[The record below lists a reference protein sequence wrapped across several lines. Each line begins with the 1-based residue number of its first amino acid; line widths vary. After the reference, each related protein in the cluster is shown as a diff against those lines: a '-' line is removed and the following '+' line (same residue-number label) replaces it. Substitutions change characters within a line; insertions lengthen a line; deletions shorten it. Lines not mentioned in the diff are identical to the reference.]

1 MELKEKLDKELER
14 ELGELEGLEL
24 GSDQMQKAAATIEM
38 MHKLRMNEIGSDRDL
53 EVKKAELEAKEKEL
67 ALETK
72 KAKDAKVIAF
82 VGTGVTLGTFAVKLV
97 NDNLW
102 MAKGF
107 KFEETGTFCSKVFGE
122 IWRGFFHKK

>member
-1 MELKEKLDKELER
+1 MELKEKLNKELER
-14 ELGELEGLEL
+14 ELGELEELEL

-38 MHKLRMNEIGSDRDL
+38 MHKLRMNEVNSDRDL

-82 VGTGVTLGTFAVKLV
+82 VGTGVTLGTFAIKLV

>member
-1 MELKEKLDKELER
+1 MELKEKLNKELER

-24 GSDQMQKAAATIEM
+24 GSDQMQKAAATIETI
-38 MHKLRMNEIGSDRDL
+38 HKLRMNEINSDRDL
-53 EVKKAELEAKEKEL
+53 EVKRAELEAKEKEL

-82 VGTGVTLGTFAVKLV
+82 LGSGITLGTFAIKLV

-122 IWRGFFHKK
+122 IWRGFFHRK

>member
-38 MHKLRMNEIGSDRDL
+38 MHKLRMNEVNSDRDL

-122 IWRGFFHKK
+122 IWRGFFHRK

>member
-1 MELKEKLDKELER
+1 MELKEKLNKELER

-38 MHKLRMNEIGSDRDL
+38 MHKLRMNEVNSEKDF

-72 KAKDAKVIAF
+72 KAKDAKVVAF
-82 VGTGVTLGTFAVKLV
+82 VGTGVTLGTFAIKLV

>member
-24 GSDQMQKAAATIEM
+24 GTDQMQKAAATIEM
-38 MHKLRMNEIGSDRDL
+38 MHKLRMNEVNSDRDL

-72 KAKDAKVIAF
+72 KAKDTKMVALI
-82 VGTGVTLGTFAVKLV
+82 GTGVTLGTFAIKLV

>member
-1 MELKEKLDKELER
+1 MELKEKLNKELER

-38 MHKLRMNEIGSDRDL
+38 MHKLRMNEVNSDRDL
-53 EVKKAELEAKEKEL
+53 EVKKAELEAKKKEL

-82 VGTGVTLGTFAVKLV
+82 VGSGITLGTFAIKLV

>member
-1 MELKEKLDKELER
+1 MELKEKLNKELER

-38 MHKLRMNEIGSDRDL
+38 MHKLRMNEVNSDRDL

-122 IWRGFFHKK
+122 IWRGFFHRK

>member
-1 MELKEKLDKELER
+1 MELKEKFDKELER

-38 MHKLRMNEIGSDRDL
+38 MHKLRMNEVNSDRDL

-67 ALETK
+67 TLETK

>member
-1 MELKEKLDKELER
+1 MEIKEKLDKELKR
-14 ELGELEGLEL
+14 ELDSLEGLEL

-38 MHKLRMNEIGSDRDL
+38 MHKLRMNEVNSEKDF

-72 KAKDAKVIAF
+72 KAKDTKMVALI
-82 VGTGVTLGTFAVKLV
+82 GTGVTLGTFAVKLV

-107 KFEETGTFCSKVFGE
+107 KFEETGTFCSKVFAG
-122 IWRGFFHKK
+122 IWANFFKKH

>member
-24 GSDQMQKAAATIEM
+24 GTDQMQKAAATIEM
-38 MHKLRMNEIGSDRDL
+38 MHKLRMNEVNSDRDL

-72 KAKDAKVIAF
+72 KAKDARVIAF
-82 VGTGVTLGTFAVKLV
+82 VGSGITLGTFAVKLV

-107 KFEETGTFCSKVFGE
+107 KFEETGTFCSKVFAG
-122 IWRGFFHKK
+122 IWANFFKKH

>member
-1 MELKEKLDKELER
+1 MELKEKFDKELER

-38 MHKLRMNEIGSDRDL
+38 MHKLRMNEVNSDRDL

-72 KAKDAKVIAF
+72 KAKDTKMVALI
-82 VGTGVTLGTFAVKLV
+82 GTGVTLGTFAVKLV

>member
-1 MELKEKLDKELER
+1 MELKEKLNKELER

-24 GSDQMQKAAATIEM
+24 GSDQMQKAAATIET
-38 MHKLRMNEIGSDRDL
+38 MHKLRMNEVNSDRDL
-53 EVKKAELEAKEKEL
+53 EVKEKEL

-82 VGTGVTLGTFAVKLV
+82 VGTGVTLGTFAIKLV

>member
-1 MELKEKLDKELER
+1 MEIKEKLNKELER

-38 MHKLRMNEIGSDRDL
+38 MHKLRMNEVNSDRDL

-67 ALETK
+67 TLETK

-82 VGTGVTLGTFAVKLV
+82 VGTGVTLGTFAIKLV

>member
-1 MELKEKLDKELER
+1 MELKEKLNKELER

-53 EVKKAELEAKEKEL
+53 KVKKAELEAKEKEL

-82 VGTGVTLGTFAVKLV
+82 VGTGVTLGTFAIKLV

>member
-1 MELKEKLDKELER
+1 MEIKEKLNKELER

-38 MHKLRMNEIGSDRDL
+38 MHKLRMNEVNSDRDL

-122 IWRGFFHKK
+122 IWRGFFHKR

>member
-82 VGTGVTLGTFAVKLV
+82 IGSGITLGTFAVKLV

>member
-1 MELKEKLDKELER
+1 MELKEKLNKELER
-14 ELGELEGLEL
+14 ELGELEGLDL

-38 MHKLRMNEIGSDRDL
+38 MHKLRMNEVNSDRDL

-82 VGTGVTLGTFAVKLV
+82 VGTGVTLGTFAIKLV

>member
-1 MELKEKLDKELER
+1 MELKEKLNKELER

-38 MHKLRMNEIGSDRDL
+38 MHKLRMNEVNSDRDL

-67 ALETK
+67 TLETK
-72 KAKDAKVIAF
+72 KAKDAKVIAI

>member
-1 MELKEKLDKELER
+1 MELKEKLNKELER

-38 MHKLRMNEIGSDRDL
+38 MHKLRMNEVNSDRDL

-82 VGTGVTLGTFAVKLV
+82 VGTGVTLGTFAIKLV

-122 IWRGFFHKK
+122 IWRGFFHKR

>member
-1 MELKEKLDKELER
+1 MELKEKLNKELER
-14 ELGELEGLEL
+14 ELGELEELEL
-24 GSDQMQKAAATIEM
+24 GSDQMRKAAATIEM
-38 MHKLRMNEIGSDRDL
+38 MHKLRMNEVNSDRDL

-82 VGTGVTLGTFAVKLV
+82 VGTGVTLGTFAIKLV

>member
-1 MELKEKLDKELER
+1 MELKEKLNKELER

-38 MHKLRMNEIGSDRDL
+38 MHKLRMNEVNSDRDL
-53 EVKKAELEAKEKEL
+53 EVKKAELEAKEKEF

-82 VGTGVTLGTFAVKLV
+82 VGSGITLGTFAVKLV

>member
-38 MHKLRMNEIGSDRDL
+38 MHKLRMNEVNSDRDL

-67 ALETK
+67 TLETK

-82 VGTGVTLGTFAVKLV
+82 VGTGVTLGTFAIKLV

>member
-1 MELKEKLDKELER
+1 MELKEKLNKELER

-38 MHKLRMNEIGSDRDL
+38 MHKLRMNEVNSDRDL

-82 VGTGVTLGTFAVKLV
+82 VGTGVTLGTFAIKLV

-107 KFEETGTFCSKVFGE
+107 KFEETGTFCSKVFAG
-122 IWRGFFHKK
+122 IWANFFKKH

>member
-1 MELKEKLDKELER
+1 MELKEKLNKELER

-24 GSDQMQKAAATIEM
+24 GSDQMQKAAATIET
-38 MHKLRMNEIGSDRDL
+38 MHKLRMNEVNSDRDL

>member
-1 MELKEKLDKELER
+1 MELKEKLNKELER

-38 MHKLRMNEIGSDRDL
+38 MHKLRMNEVDSDRDL

-82 VGTGVTLGTFAVKLV
+82 VGTGVTLGTFAIKLV

>member
-1 MELKEKLDKELER
+1 MELKEKFDKELER

-24 GSDQMQKAAATIEM
+24 GSDQMQKAAATIET
-38 MHKLRMNEIGSDRDL
+38 MHKLRMNEVNSDRDL
-53 EVKKAELEAKEKEL
+53 EVKKAELKAKEKEL

-82 VGTGVTLGTFAVKLV
+82 VGTGVTLGTFAIKLV

-122 IWRGFFHKK
+122 IWRGFFHKR

>member
-1 MELKEKLDKELER
+1 MELKEKLNKELER

-24 GSDQMQKAAATIEM
+24 GSDQMQKAAATFEM
-38 MHKLRMNEIGSDRDL
+38 MHKLRMNEVNSDRDL

-67 ALETK
+67 TLETK

-82 VGTGVTLGTFAVKLV
+82 VGTGVTLGTFAIKLV

>member
-1 MELKEKLDKELER
+1 MELKEKLDNELER

-24 GSDQMQKAAATIEM
+24 RSDQMQKAAATIEM
-38 MHKLRMNEIGSDRDL
+38 MHKLRMNEVNSDRDL

-67 ALETK
+67 TLETK

-82 VGTGVTLGTFAVKLV
+82 VGTGVTLGTFAIKLV

>member
-1 MELKEKLDKELER
+1 MELKEKLNKELER

-38 MHKLRMNEIGSDRDL
+38 MHKLRMNEVNSDRDL

-67 ALETK
+67 SLETK

-82 VGTGVTLGTFAVKLV
+82 VGTGVTLGTFAIKLV

>member
-1 MELKEKLDKELER
+1 MELKEKLNKELER

-38 MHKLRMNEIGSDRDL
+38 MHKLRMNEVNSDRDL

-82 VGTGVTLGTFAVKLV
+82 VGSGITLGTFAIKLV

-102 MAKGF
+102 MEKGF

>member
-1 MELKEKLDKELER
+1 MELKEKLNKELER

-53 EVKKAELEAKEKEL
+53 EIKKAELEAKEKEL

-82 VGTGVTLGTFAVKLV
+82 VGTGVTLGTFAIKLV

>member
-1 MELKEKLDKELER
+1 MELKEKLNKELER

-38 MHKLRMNEIGSDRDL
+38 MHKLRMNEVNSDRDL
-53 EVKKAELEAKEKEL
+53 EVKKAELETKEKEL

-82 VGTGVTLGTFAVKLV
+82 VGTGVTLGTFAIKLV

-122 IWRGFFHKK
+122 IWRGFFHKR